1 MAKAKDAPPI
11 SKELLDHLHCHADQ
25 LRVRVGAGNEES
37 VDAFE
42 IAKSF
47 DARIEY
53 FDGLDAK
60 DISGASI
67 VENGILKIALNR
79 NQTPERMN
87 VTLLEEICH
96 YYYRHQP
103 EKLDAQGRQQ
113 FNAKNEQEAKQTAAA
128 ILLPAVV
135 VAKTVFQRN
144 SIEDVASA
152 YGASVELFMMRVKVL
167 GLWDLFKSE
176 VAA

>member
-1 MAKAKDAPPI
+1 MAKAKGTPPF
-11 SKELLDHLHCHADQ
+11 SRELLEHLHCHADQ
-25 LRVRVGAGNEES
+25 VRARIGADKEEP

-47 DARIEY
+47 GARIGY
-53 FDGLDAK
+53 FVDLDAK
-60 DISGASI
+60 DISGAS
-67 VENGILKIALNR
+67 VVQNGVLKVALNR
-79 NQTPERMN
+79 NQTRERMN
-87 VTLLEEICH
+87 VTLLEELCH
-96 YYYRHQP
+96 YYYQHQH

-113 FNAKNEQEAKQTAAA
+113 YNAINEQEAKQTAAA

-144 SIEDVASA
+144 SIEEVASA
-152 YGASVELFMMRVKVL
+152 YRASTELFIMRIKVL

-176 VAA
+176 IAA